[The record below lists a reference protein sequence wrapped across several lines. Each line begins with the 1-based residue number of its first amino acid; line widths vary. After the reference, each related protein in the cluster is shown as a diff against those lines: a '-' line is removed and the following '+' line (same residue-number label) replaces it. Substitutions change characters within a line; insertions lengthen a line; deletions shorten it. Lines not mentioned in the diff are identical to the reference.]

1 VQPWSPWGP
10 LYSSM
15 PSVGSSWKAF
25 GTPAPVAPAKR
36 ALVGLAFGMFV
47 RWYEEPALRR
57 QFGAEYEA
65 YIRAVPARWPRLRP
79 WGGGRD
85 VS

>member
-1 VQPWSPWGP
+1 MRRPAAGGRQRAVAAA
-10 LYSSM
+10 
-15 PSVGSSWKAF
+15 GSALF
-25 GTPAPVAPAKR
+25 FLLAPGV
-36 ALVGLAFGMFV
+36 VGLAFGLFV
-47 RWYEEPALRR
+47 HWYEEPALRR

-65 YIRAVPARWPRLRP
+65 YIRAVPAWWPRLRP